1 MISKEDII
9 STLYERNQSN
19 GAFILDT
26 EEFSKWK
33 KQKSNTSGYVV
44 KYSTNSKMKKAK
56 TMYVSGNKKTKKSI
70 SGLKKGKKYYVQLA
84 TYKSVKGTKVIS
96 KYSKTKTVKVK

>member
-33 KQKSNTSGYVV
+33 KQKSSNFEKLTNFISQ
-44 KYSTNSKMKKAK
+44 KLDSNSKEEFDNTVDEYLEAEEACVALYLENSYK
-56 TMYVSGNKKTKKSI
+56 VGFLDGLSI
-70 SGLKKGKKYYVQLA
+70 FRMF
-84 TYKSVKGTKVIS
+84 
-96 KYSKTKTVKVK
+96 

>member
-33 KQKSNTSGYVV
+33 KQKSSNFEKLTNFISQ
-44 KYSTNSKMKKAK
+44 KLDSNSKEEFDNIVDEYLEAK
-56 TMYVSGNKKTKKSI
+56 EACVALYLETSYKVGFLDGLSI
-70 SGLKKGKKYYVQLA
+70 FRMF
-84 TYKSVKGTKVIS
+84 
-96 KYSKTKTVKVK
+96 

>member
-33 KQKSNTSGYVV
+33 KQKSSNFE
-44 KYSTNSKMKKAK
+44 KLTNF
-56 TMYVSGNKKTKKSI
+56 
-70 SGLKKGKKYYVQLA
+70 
-84 TYKSVKGTKVIS
+84 IS
-96 KYSKTKTVKVK
+96 KEEFDNIVDEYLEAEEACVALYLENSYKVGFLDGLSIFRMF

>member
-33 KQKSNTSGYVV
+33 KQKSSNFEKLTNFIYQKLDS
-44 KYSTNSKMKKAK
+44 NSKEEFDNIVDEYLEAEEACVALYLENSYK
-56 TMYVSGNKKTKKSI
+56 VGFLDGLSI
-70 SGLKKGKKYYVQLA
+70 FRMF
-84 TYKSVKGTKVIS
+84 
-96 KYSKTKTVKVK
+96 

>member
-33 KQKSNTSGYVV
+33 KQKSSNFE
-44 KYSTNSKMKKAK
+44 KLTNF
-56 TMYVSGNKKTKKSI
+56 I
-70 SGLKKGKKYYVQLA
+70 SQQCYQILKKNLITLLRNILKPKKHV
-84 TYKSVKGTKVIS
+84 
-96 KYSKTKTVKVK
+96 

>member
-33 KQKSNTSGYVV
+33 KQKSSNFEKLTNFISQ
-44 KYSTNSKMKKAK
+44 KLDSNSKEEFDNMCSSLSRKFIQSWFPRWLKHIP
-56 TMYVSGNKKTKKSI
+56 YVLISI
-70 SGLKKGKKYYVQLA
+70 ILYIIV
-84 TYKSVKGTKVIS
+84 
-96 KYSKTKTVKVK
+96 

>member
-33 KQKSNTSGYVV
+33 KQKSSNFEKLTNFISQ
-44 KYSTNSKMKKAK
+44 KLDSNSKEEFDNIVDEYLEAEEACVAIYLENSYK
-56 TMYVSGNKKTKKSI
+56 VGFLDGLSI
-70 SGLKKGKKYYVQLA
+70 FRMF
-84 TYKSVKGTKVIS
+84 
-96 KYSKTKTVKVK
+96 

>member
-33 KQKSNTSGYVV
+33 KQKSSNFEKLTNISQ
-44 KYSTNSKMKKAK
+44 KLDSNSKEEFDNIVDEYLEAEEACVALYLENSYK
-56 TMYVSGNKKTKKSI
+56 VGFLDGLSI
-70 SGLKKGKKYYVQLA
+70 FRMF
-84 TYKSVKGTKVIS
+84 
-96 KYSKTKTVKVK
+96 